1 MSKEL
6 GKDERDLLER
16 IHGTLEELLKWTRFE
31 GMLKIK
37 EVLLDVLRTDGE
49 KLAYHY
55 SDGRSSREVAKL
67 AGLSHT
73 TIVDYWKKW
82 ATLGLMESINVRG
95 GTRYKRVFSLS
106 DFGIEISRV
115 KAVADKV
122 NKEKRLEI
130 MGEERESDGK

>member
-1 MSKEL
+1 MFKEL

-16 IHGTLEELLKWTRFE
+16 IYGTLQELLKWTRFE
-31 GMLKIK
+31 GMLKVK
-37 EVLLDVLRTDGE
+37 EVLLDVLRTDEE

-55 SDGRSSREVAKL
+55 SDGRGSREIAKL

-82 ATLGLMESINVRG
+82 ANLGLMEFINVRG

-106 DFGIEISRV
+106 DFGIEIPRV
-115 KAVADKV
+115 KAGVD
-122 NKEKRLEI
+122 KEKRLEI
-130 MGEERESDGK
+130 MEEEQEVGGK